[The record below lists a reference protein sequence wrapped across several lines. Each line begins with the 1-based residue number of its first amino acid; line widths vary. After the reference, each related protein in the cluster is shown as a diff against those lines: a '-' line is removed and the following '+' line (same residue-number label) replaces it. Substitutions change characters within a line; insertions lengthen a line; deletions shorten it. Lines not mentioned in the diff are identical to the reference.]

1 MSDVILYLGTCV
13 AGYILALP
21 LRTFKDRL
29 TCIGPLQTI
38 TCLFLVLAMGIRIGA
53 NEEVVNNLGEY
64 GLYSFIFTVL
74 TLSLSTAV
82 VFAVRKMLKMDRYG
96 RMHSEQSTG
105 AAVEADKTASEET
118 VKAGVDKMTVMIVVC
133 VIVGILLGFF
143 VCRNVFTDFE
153 AFNAAAGM
161 VITVGLCIL
170 LLFVGMDLGLSGT
183 VIRDIKSVGLRVLLI
198 PVAVA
203 VGTLGGSAIGALI
216 LPLPMNEC
224 LSIGSGLGWYS
235 LSSGILLDAGYV
247 TAGAI
252 AFMHNVMRELFSIIF
267 IPIVAKRIGY
277 VESIALPGS
286 PAMDVCL
293 PIVERSTNG
302 NIAVYSFV
310 SGFILSM
317 AVPFLVPLFI

>member
-1 MSDVILYLGTCV
+1 MSDVIMYLGTCV
-13 AGYILALP
+13 AGYIVALP
-21 LRTFKDRL
+21 LRKIKDRL
-29 TCIGPLQTI
+29 SCIGTLQTI
-38 TCLFLVLAMGIRIGA
+38 TCLLLVLAMGIRIGA

-74 TLSLSTAV
+74 TISLSIAA

-96 RMHSEQSTG
+96 RMIGENDGLGEAQKSADEG
-105 AAVEADKTASEET
+105 EEAAKV
-118 VKAGVDKMTVMIVVC
+118 GVDKMTVMIVIC

-143 VCRNVFTDFE
+143 VCRRVFTDFD

-203 VGTLGGSAIGALI
+203 AGSLGGSVIGAMI
-216 LPLPMNEC
+216 LPLPLNEC

-235 LSSGILLDAGYV
+235 LSSGILLDAGFV

-267 IPIVAKRIGY
+267 IPVVAKHIGY